1 MKKTIQLSTII
12 KIKAFL
18 EKTIANWK
26 EYIAKYNDTEMKIS
40 DALQNLEI
48 AENELIQVKEV
59 IQESNKLKHKD
70 GKTNNY
76 YIYRLSSL
84 NSQKEFYSKLVI
96 TGSSQLTKAKV
107 DEIVSKIDKEVNEI
121 RQKLIEFN
129 KKEINF
135 EITPGLKQLGLD
147 V

>member
-107 DEIVSKIDKEVNEI
+107 DEIISKIDKEVNEI